1 MRRKLFSALLLLLSI
16 GMLYRVIPIAAHD
29 AFYPH
34 HREDFENMTRRRELR
49 VTVLFSTVAFLA
61 VLGVVV
67 YLALRKSEDDSDIAD
82 ADAKMVQERLERAT
96 HSAARAVQRSLN
108 ANGNVAEAATVCFST
123 YAESCGV
130 TWHPRPDG
138 PNRVESVTYQI
149 RRKIGSDVVT
159 LGITPKSVQIRAEH
173 NSSNSQETAANAR
186 ATVVLNRAAPES
198 E

>member
-1 MRRKLFSALLLLLSI
+1 MRRNLFSALLLLLSI
-16 GMLYRVIPIAAHD
+16 GMLYRVTPIAAHD

-61 VLGVVV
+61 ILGVVV
-67 YLALRKSEDDSDIAD
+67 YLALRKSGDDSDIAD

-96 HSAARAVQRSLN
+96 HNAAQAALQSLN

-130 TWHPRPDG
+130 TWPPRPDG
-138 PNRVESVTYQI
+138 PHRVESVTYQI
-149 RRKIGSDVVT
+149 RRKIGADVVT
-159 LGITPKSVQIRAEH
+159 LSITPKSVQIRVEH
-173 NSSNSQETAANAR
+173 NSSNSQETADNAR
-186 ATVVLNRAAPES
+186 VTVGLNRADPES